1 MVLFEMEMGVSTVL
15 IHVKYLDNGYDM
27 VKKNVLDTLIESNKV
42 VEFKRATGWVR
53 IGVDPI
59 RKTMRDHTTH

>member
-1 MVLFEMEMGVSTVL
+1 ML
-15 IHVKYLDNGYDM
+15 IQVKYLDDGYDL

-42 VEFKRATGWVR
+42 VEFKRASGWVK

-59 RKTMRDHTTH
+59 RKTKRDKAASQ